1 VELLD
6 VARKYFDAWNH
17 RDPAAIASTFA
28 EGGTYSNP
36 ATGHPLTKEALVSYA
51 QHLLAA
57 FPDLTFEIQSLTA
70 IDAQQ
75 VAVQWCMRGTNTG
88 PFAGFPPSGNA
99 VALPGADFLVIK
111 RNYVHAVQG
120 YFDQKTLAEQLG
132 LQVNVLPHTL
142 GPFSYGWSVHLP
154 PRVRTQPGALSLTI
168 IQARSAEERET
179 IREYSQRVVREDMM
193 QMPGFLSFMGGWQG
207 LRGFTLSTWE
217 NVDKAQQLFRSPVH
231 KEAIDQFFRELS
243 LGAITSVWVPHHVN
257 TIWTRCTSCGQMANA
272 KAPDGRCTYGAPV
285 SENQPH
291 W

>member
-1 VELLD
+1 MELLD
-6 VARKYFDAWNH
+6 VARQYFAAWNH
-17 RDPAAIASTFA
+17 RAPDAIAATFA
-28 EGGTYSNP
+28 EGGTYSDP
-36 ATGHPLTKEALVSYA
+36 TTGHPLTKEALASYA
-51 QHLLAA
+51 QRLFTA
-57 FPDLTFEIQSLTA
+57 FPDLTFDIKSLA
-70 IDAQQ
+70 VVDAQQ
-75 VAVQWCMRGTNTG
+75 VAAQWCMRGTNTG
-88 PFAGFPPSGNA
+88 SFAGLPPSGNA
-99 VALPGADFLVIK
+99 LVLPGADFLLIESNHVQ
-111 RNYVHAVQG
+111 AVQG

-132 LQVNVLPHTL
+132 LQVQVLPHTL
-142 GPFSYGWSVHLP
+142 GPLSYGWSVHLP

-217 NVDKAQQLFRSPVH
+217 HADQAQQLFSSPVH
-231 KEAIDQFFRELS
+231 REAIKQFFSELS
-243 LGAITSVWVPHHVN
+243 VGAITSVWVPHHIN

-272 KAPDGRCTYGAPV
+272 AAPDGKCPCGVPV